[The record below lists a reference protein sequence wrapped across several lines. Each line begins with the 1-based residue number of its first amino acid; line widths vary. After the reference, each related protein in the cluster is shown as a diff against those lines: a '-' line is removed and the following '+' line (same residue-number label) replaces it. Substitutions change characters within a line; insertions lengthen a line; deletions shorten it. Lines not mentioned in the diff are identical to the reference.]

1 MKEKITI
8 FIIGLLMGAIIS
20 TGSIYIYTK
29 ANSNTSDHENKI
41 PFNNENIPPEIN
53 NNQKNNK

>member
-8 FIIGLLMGAIIS
+8 FLIGLLIGSIIS

-29 ANSNTSDHENKI
+29 ANNNTKDHENRI
-41 PFNNENIPPEIN
+41 PFNNESIPPEIP